1 MPLPSSECEGHNRH
15 VTTTSLRP
23 TDLDASY
30 ARRVASTAHTL
41 SERFSPAWFTPVM
54 GTSIIAVALTTLPIG
69 NAVTNTVAAG
79 VWVFGA
85 SVMVVASAAWVLQE
99 IWHPT
104 IAGGHRMDSV
114 RAHSYGAPAMGIM
127 SVGAGAY
134 LAGQEIL
141 SEHLALGIFVSLWTI
156 GTLIGLISA
165 TVVPYIMF
173 TRHTF
178 EPDGAFGGWLMPIV
192 APMVSASTGALLIEH
207 VRPGQARL
215 DFTLALFAMFGASL
229 LASIIVTTQVWSRLM
244 HKSVPAAATMPTAW
258 IVLGFLGQSTTA
270 SNLLADHTRTVI
282 GPVAA
287 TMAPKLAVLYGVPT
301 MGFAMLWLA
310 IIALLTRH
318 ALRRGMP
325 FTLSWWS
332 FTFPV
337 GTCVTGASGLAA
349 HTGSNAVAALAVW
362 LFALL
367 VTGWSVTAWRTL
379 GVVRNRVAV
388 AWATA

>member
-1 MPLPSSECEGHNRH
+1 M
-15 VTTTSLRP
+15 TMTSVRP
-23 TDLDASY
+23 TALQASY
-30 ARRVASTAHTL
+30 ATRVASTAHTL
-41 SERFSPAWFTPVM
+41 SERYSPAWFTPVM

-69 NAVTNTVAAG
+69 NVVSHTIAAG
-79 VWVFGA
+79 VWVLGA
-85 SVMVVASAAWVLQE
+85 SIMVVASTAWFLQG
-99 IWHPT
+99 IWHPG
-104 IAGGHRMDSV
+104 IAGSHRVDSV
-114 RAHSYGAPAMGIM
+114 RAHSYGAPAMGLM

-134 LAGQEIL
+134 LAGQEFL
-141 SEHLALGIFVSLWTI
+141 PEQLALVIFASLWTI
-156 GTLIGLISA
+156 GTLIALISA
-165 TVVPYIMF
+165 AVVPYIMF

-178 EPDGAFGGWLMPIV
+178 EPDDAFGGWLMPIV

-215 DFTLALFAMFGASL
+215 DFTLALLAMFGASL
-229 LASIIVTTQVWSRLM
+229 LASLIVTAQVWSRLT
-244 HKSVPAAATMPTAW
+244 HKSVPAAAIVPTAW

-270 SNLLADHTRTVI
+270 ANLLADHTGTVI

-287 TMAPKLAVLYGVPT
+287 TMAPKLAVVYGVPT
-301 MGFAMLWLA
+301 MGFAILWLA
-310 IIALLTRH
+310 IVVLLTRH

-349 HTGSNAVAALAVW
+349 HTGSNAVAALAVG

-379 GVVRNRVAV
+379 SVMRNRVAV